1 MTAHSASVWDDPEI
15 KVVSDYVKFNEPGD
29 HVQGVITAV
38 QIHRWDDGSACPKV
52 LLIDDATGEETSFTA
67 GQYRLKAALSEQRP
81 GEGDHIAVTYK
92 GEIKLSGGKSAKDF
106 DVVTT
111 RKGATPPPVMAPAAP
126 AAPAIPDALA
136 GLTPEQIAAVVA
148 LQAQQA
154 K

>member
-1 MTAHSASVWDDPEI
+1 MSTPSVWDDPEI

-29 HVQGVITAV
+29 HVAGVITAV
-38 QIHRWDDGSACPKV
+38 QIHRWDDGTACPKV

-81 GEGDHIAVTYK
+81 AEGDHIAVTYK
-92 GEIKLSGGKSAKDF
+92 GDIKLKGGKSAKDF
-106 DVVTT
+106 EVVTT
-111 RKGATPPPVMAPAAP
+111 RKGATPPASVPAAP
-126 AAPAIPDALA
+126 AAPAAADPLA
-136 GLTPEQIAAVVA
+136 GLTPEQIAAVAA